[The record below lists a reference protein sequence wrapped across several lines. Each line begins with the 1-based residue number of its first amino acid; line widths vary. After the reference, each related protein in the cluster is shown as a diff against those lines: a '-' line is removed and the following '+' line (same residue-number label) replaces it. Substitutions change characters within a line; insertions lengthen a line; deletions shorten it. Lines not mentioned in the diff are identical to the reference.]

1 MTIAIAIYLFIVG
14 LVCGSFFNVVGLR
27 VPAKQSVIRPPSH
40 CTSCKTQLGSR
51 DLIPVFSWLLAR
63 RQCRHCGT
71 KVSFVYPLG
80 ELATGVLFAGMYLRF
95 GLSLELISA
104 LLLASLLV
112 IITVS
117 DLKYMLIP
125 NKVLLFFLPFMIVAR
140 ILHHE
145 LPLWQYIGGALF
157 GGGILLLVH
166 LFSGGRMGFGD
177 IKLFA
182 VLGLVIG
189 LPNTIVALLLSC
201 LLGVVIGG
209 MLQMLGLIERKQP
222 VPFGPFLAVGSL
234 IAYAFG
240 QVIIDGYFSIL
251 FA

>member
-40 CTSCKTQLGSR
+40 CTSCNTRLGSR
-51 DLIPVFSWLLAR
+51 DLVPVFSWLLAGGR
-63 RQCRHCGT
+63 CRHCGA

-80 ELATGVLFAGMYLRF
+80 ELVTGILFAGMFLRF
-95 GLSLELISA
+95 GLSLELMSA
-104 LLLASLLV
+104 LLLVSLAV
-112 IITVS
+112 IISVS

-125 NKVLLFFLPFMIVAR
+125 NKVLLFFLPFLIAAR

-145 LPLWQYIGGALF
+145 LPLWQYIVGALF

-182 VLGLVIG
+182 VLGFVIG
-189 LPNTIVALLLSC
+189 FPNTVVALLLAC
-201 LLGVVIGG
+201 LLGVMVGG
-209 MLQMLGLIERKQP
+209 ALQLLRLIQRKQP

-234 IAYAFG
+234 MAYVCG
-240 QVIIDGYFSIL
+240 QAIIDGYFSIL